1 MRDRGG
7 LGLGCVSAERF
18 EPLGEVRVLAHRLG
32 SDTRVILAHGE
43 RCLVHAERQRAES
56 ARVEDARAGQHLGVA
71 GSRVLGQVAEF
82 AVALDLAVGGER
94 SPASTFVSVVLPAPL
109 RPTRPTLSPSE
120 TRNDTSDMRTRAP
133 TRISRSCTAST
144 ADVRFVEGEIAAE
157 RPATQYIRHDLGD
170 GPGPNVQGGSAEG
183 APSLHGTLTAGTPPK
198 RRSVTTVT
206 GMAIAVSVEPALIA
220 ATPGVP
226 AEVTVTIRND
236 STIVEEYSLHA
247 TGPGGQYVTLVPDRV
262 SVYPGRIETVT
273 AHVLVPRSASVLAGD
288 LDVAIQVT
296 PTTMPMDDS
305 DADADSA
312 RTTAG
317 EVAEFV
323 VTVAR
328 FHRGRSRDRP
338 QGLALTRTQAREARD
353 RQQRQRD
360 HGRDPR
366 RHGSRTT
373 CRPPRRAR
381 GRHRP
386 RARPVRPTDARPPA
400 PHLAR
405 TGSESPVL
413 VLVTPSSGDPIVVD
427 GTHMQEPV
435 FPSWFWKALLALA
448 ALIALLILLWNL
460 LLKPTVEDAAREAV
474 AEPLAEVQGQAEAA
488 EKAAA
493 GAQQAAETAAAAA
506 QAGGTATPPPAPPE
520 ATATTQN
527 LVFTL
532 TAAQGASVTRGM
544 PEPVPDGS
552 VFQVTDLVFNNPA
565 G

>member
-1 MRDRGG
+1 
-7 LGLGCVSAERF
+7 
-18 EPLGEVRVLAHRLG
+18 
-32 SDTRVILAHGE
+32 
-43 RCLVHAERQRAES
+43 
-56 ARVEDARAGQHLGVA
+56 
-71 GSRVLGQVAEF
+71 
-82 AVALDLAVGGER
+82 
-94 SPASTFVSVVLPAPL
+94 
-109 RPTRPTLSPSE
+109 
-120 TRNDTSDMRTRAP
+120 
-133 TRISRSCTAST
+133 
-144 ADVRFVEGEIAAE
+144 
-157 RPATQYIRHDLGD
+157 
-170 GPGPNVQGGSAEG
+170 
-183 APSLHGTLTAGTPPK
+183 
-198 RRSVTTVT
+198 
-206 GMAIAVSVEPALIA
+206 MAIAVSVEPALIA

-273 AHVLVPRSASVLAGD
+273 ARVLVPRSASVLAGD

-296 PTTMPMDDS
+296 PTTVPMDDS

-323 VTVAR
+323 VTVADFSAVGAEIVPKVSR
-328 FHRGRSRDRP
+328 SRGRKRVK
-338 QGLALTRTQAREARD
+338 LAIDNNGNATMAATLVGTGAERLAVHPAVPEVAIDPGHAQFVRLTLV
-353 RQQRQRD
+353 
-360 HGRDPR
+360 PR
-366 RHGSRTT
+366 RRIW
-373 CRPPRRAR
+373 R
-381 GRHRP
+381 GQAASHP
-386 RARPVRPTDARPPA
+386 Y
-400 PHLAR
+400 
-405 TGSESPVL
+405 S

-474 AEPLAEVQGQAEAA
+474 AEPLAEVQGQAADA

-493 GAQQAAETAAAAA
+493 GAQQAAEEAAAAA

-532 TAAQGASVTRGM
+532 TAAPGASVTRGM

-552 VFQVTDLVFNNPA
+552 VFQVTDLVFNNPQGDVSTLQLKSGDTTLLTLSTENYRDLDLHFVSPIEIPSGSTLQASMNCITVGQPPGRTPTRCLSAVLITGSLVTPPPA